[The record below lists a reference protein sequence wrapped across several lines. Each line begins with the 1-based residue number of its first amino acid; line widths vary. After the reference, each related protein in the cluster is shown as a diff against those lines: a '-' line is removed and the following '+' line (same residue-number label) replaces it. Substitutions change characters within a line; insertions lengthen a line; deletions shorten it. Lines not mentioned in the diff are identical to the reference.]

1 MTTKDEQ
8 EAELV
13 DSFNTTVLKIL
24 EDVEGDIHQA
34 RMKLARANSDVNA
47 SPLKPLWP
55 LSSYAPFFAMR
66 FAALMVKESIRML
79 KGDLDH
85 E

>member
-8 EAELV
+8 EAQLV
-13 DSFNTTVLKIL
+13 DSFNTTVLKVL
-24 EDVEGDIHQA
+24 EDVEQDIHQA

-47 SPLKPLWP
+47 NPLQPRWP

-66 FAALMVKESIRML
+66 FAGLMVKESIRML
-79 KGDLDH
+79 KVDLGH